1 METCSEVLCTSKK
14 SDIQKGDNAT
24 IISKEV
30 NAPVADV
37 DTPVAA
43 TSQVEEISTVQT
55 TFPAVAVEL
64 AALTQYTDVAAKI
77 MDYKKS
83 KAPVNTVTR
92 NIMDLCDDTHNI
104 YESVA
109 IIAKRANQISLEIK
123 QDLSKKLSEF
133 ASYNDSLE
141 EVFENREQIEISRF
155 YEKLPKPTLIATEEF
170 VEKSIYWRDPSMPA
184 HSSDED
190 EL

>member
-1 METCSEVLCTSKK
+1 
-14 SDIQKGDNAT
+14 
-24 IISKEV
+24 
-30 NAPVADV
+30 
-37 DTPVAA
+37 
-43 TSQVEEISTVQT
+43 
-55 TFPAVAVEL
+55 
-64 AALTQYTDVAAKI
+64 

-170 VEKSIYWRDPSMPA
+170 VEKSIYWRDPSMPI